1 MCSRFVLF
9 AQGMLAGL
17 VLASGPRL
25 AQAQTQVLSGQWQTA
40 REWHLANPLGPAP
53 AFAPRSRWRST
64 LDLKSDTR
72 LPLPEGRSLS
82 LHAEAALTVL
92 HDDGTTVNTGNTT
105 GTGRVNAL
113 YATTDHGDW
122 QLSAGRRLIG
132 WDVGQGFRPNDVVQR
147 EERRPLLPATPQGR
161 GVVQVEH
168 FGADDATSLVWV
180 DPQRGHADSA
190 LALRHYRRLGALDL
204 HAHAHWSLA
213 TRGNLGAALAWV
225 ASDAVEWHASTRW
238 LPALGPHH
246 RHQTLVGASWTGGLN
261 LTTLAEVWHDGQ
273 APTPAARRNVYG
285 RLAWQHDAWQLSA
298 DVLWQPADGG
308 RAHGAGLKWQGDQW
322 RVEAVWRVFGGPVG
336 ATLRHTPTRQ
346 AGALAL
352 TRSF

>member
-25 AQAQTQVLSGQWQTA
+25 AQAQTQVLSGQWQTT
-40 REWHLANPLGPAP
+40 REWRLANPLGPAP

-105 GTGRVNAL
+105 GTSRVNAL

-180 DPQRGHADSA
+180 DPQRGHAG
-190 LALRHYRRLGALDL
+190 RRSPCG
-204 HAHAHWSLA
+204 
-213 TRGNLGAALAWV
+213 T
-225 ASDAVEWHASTRW
+225 
-238 LPALGPHH
+238 
-246 RHQTLVGASWTGGLN
+246 TGGS
-261 LTTLAEVWHDGQ
+261 
-273 APTPAARRNVYG
+273 G
-285 RLAWQHDAWQLSA
+285 RW
-298 DVLWQPADGG
+298 
-308 RAHGAGLKWQGDQW
+308 
-322 RVEAVWRVFGGPVG
+322 
-336 ATLRHTPTRQ
+336 TCTPTRTGVWRHAATSARRWPGWRRTPWNGTPRH
-346 AGALAL
+346 AGCPHSAPTIA
-352 TRSF
+352 TRRSSAPVGPVA